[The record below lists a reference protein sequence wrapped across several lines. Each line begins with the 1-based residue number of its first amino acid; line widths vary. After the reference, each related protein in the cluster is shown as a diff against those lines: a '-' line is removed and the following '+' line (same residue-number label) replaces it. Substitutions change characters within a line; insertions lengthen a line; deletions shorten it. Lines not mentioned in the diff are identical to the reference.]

1 MTKRP
6 AAGLAGADGA
16 SMARAVAELVE
27 SDSTARGARLLR
39 RYAPGFA
46 GRMRRRAVR
55 MDACGTGGGF
65 TLLRDGEAV
74 GCRQDRCRDRG
85 CPRCWH
91 LTVSRHEPTVRAVL
105 DAAVAEG
112 YGVAFVTLTRKADDL
127 DLANPR
133 DTIATMRAA
142 WRRLRQRMRRD
153 QQLAGGWTR
162 LETTWNG
169 KRNRLRCHA
178 HFHVVAL
185 TAPGVDADAVGERMA
200 RRWLEA
206 VRDEGGAAVERA
218 QDVQLVRPGD
228 DGEVDS
234 GKLRRYILKYT
245 LKPSE
250 LTDPAAWG
258 LQAYALHGARLF
270 QSWGDTH
277 GASRSTSPLAEIAR
291 RVAAEQDEERARYS
305 VERLS
310 AADVRAIPVGDL
322 RAVVELG
329 RQDCPLFRAWQLA
342 GECLERWERNRGAF
356 DLMDLRDALAAC
368 PVTPLTRFL
377 SGLAAS
383 VVAEAQLSEQA
394 QDGNPDNQQSE
405 QADRRN
411 QGDARPRE
419 FGAVVAPVAV
429 AVAAQDATGGVQDSE
444 RNQQRSDCWPRSRA
458 DSDQYSAHALRSYQ
472 DRSGPRS
479 TWVKPSAL

>member
-55 MDACGTGGGF
+55 MDACGTGAGF

-91 LTVSRHEPTVRAVL
+91 LTVSRHEPTVRAIL

-127 DLANPR
+127 DLTDPR

-153 QQLAGGWTR
+153 KHLAGGWTR
-162 LETTWNG
+162 LETTWHG
-169 KRNRLRCHA
+169 KRDRLRCHA

-200 RRWLEA
+200 GRWLEA
-206 VRDEGGAAVERA
+206 VRDGGGAAVERA

-228 DGEVDS
+228 DGTVDS
-234 GKLRRYILKYT
+234 SKLRRYVLKYT
-245 LKPSE
+245 LKPSD

-270 QSWGDTH
+270 QAWGETH
-277 GASRSTSPLAEIAR
+277 GASRSTSALAEIAR
-291 RVAAEQDEERARYS
+291 RVAAEQAAERARFS

-310 AADVRAIPVGDL
+310 VADVWSIPIGDL
-322 RAVVELG
+322 RGVVELG
-329 RQDCPLFRAWQLA
+329 RKDCPLFRAWQLA
-342 GECLERWERNRGAF
+342 GECLERWERDRGAF
-356 DLMDLRDALAAC
+356 DLMDLRDALASC
-368 PVTPLTRFL
+368 PVTPSTRFL
-377 SGLAAS
+377 SGLSAS
-383 VVAEAQLSEQA
+383 VAADSQLADQA
-394 QDGNPDNQQSE
+394 QDGNPDNQQPE
-405 QADRRN
+405 QADRCD
-411 QGDARPRE
+411 QGNARPGE
-419 FGAVVAPVAV
+419 LGAVVLPVAV
-429 AVAAQDATGGVQDSE
+429 AVAAQDATGGVQDAKG
-444 RNQQRSDCWPRSRA
+444 NQQRSDCGPRARA
-458 DSDQYSAHALRSYQ
+458 DS
-472 DRSGPRS
+472 
-479 TWVKPSAL
+479 